1 MNDHIANLEN
11 IDKQITHLIQV
22 DEKNAKD
29 IGDLARKLNV
39 VAESPIKD
47 PKGDQDMQ
55 ELTKQL

>member
-39 VAESPIKD
+39 VAESPNKD
-47 PKGDQDMQ
+47 PKGDQDLQ